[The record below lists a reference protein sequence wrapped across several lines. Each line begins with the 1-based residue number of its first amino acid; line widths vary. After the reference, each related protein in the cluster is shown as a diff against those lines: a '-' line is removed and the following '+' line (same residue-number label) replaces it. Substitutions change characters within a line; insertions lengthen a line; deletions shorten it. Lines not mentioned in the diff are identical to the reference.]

1 MPRIY
6 DPRNPVLVQQKYVPD
21 DTFSAIGQIG
31 GQILKSAESDR
42 FLIDASQ
49 FEMDKISAMEQLEQN
64 SRYDAATGQTFIGDQ
79 PIEGNITEH
88 AIKLFNERVAP
99 LEKKYGTRGK
109 EWAAAKRI
117 EAFGRATN
125 LNSRI
130 TQVGNIDHYENFVQ
144 FSAKGIEDGVS
155 SFGEIMS
162 MNDAML
168 DSMAMSPEAR
178 QRSKDF
184 SNNYLT
190 EAQFNNDLKTNP
202 VLAIDRVNNKY
213 YTTATPEM
221 QDRFAGEVDS
231 FIKGEAMKEAQKAL
245 EAASLGM
252 RHVPNASVVAY
263 ANQRGL
269 YDVAAMTQAAQG
281 RAAMIDSVTSGN
293 LLNGKAKVDRLMSD
307 AVSTQDPAKYALAAE
322 SQKALTNKTNMVV
335 GSPQT
340 ALLWEGIRT
349 NPDDYS
355 DFNALVENR
364 RDIAIKAQKQFGIEP
379 NFLGESAP
387 VISEMIKQAPAGQ
400 RSSIVAQLAA
410 PMNDYEK
417 SRATI
422 EMMDINPRIGVAMTL
437 PPQKA
442 ELGNQILSDVD
453 MAYMPKDTKFSPV
466 VMKIDSGVEWGDV
479 NAKNAVIEAA
489 KNAYAYKAKMNNW
502 SPEGVE
508 EDEFQKIVNDI
519 AGEPIS
525 FGAGKTT
532 NFYTDMGE
540 FADPDKAKSSLDYAI
555 ESGSIPDV
563 YDSRGAPLNTKKL
576 VDNGRLVPTGENGKY
591 YVVRY
596 GMDGKEHYRNADG
609 TYYIV
614 DLKDITNKFGGS
626 QKSQTNSVYNKIM
639 SGNLF

>member
-6 DPRNPVLVQQKYVPD
+6 NPQQ
-21 DTFSAIGQIG
+21 TQTGGIQHIG
-31 GQILKSAESDR
+31 GLADAAVQVGQQITQKAQNDR

-64 SRYDAATGQTFIGDQ
+64 ARYDAATGQTFIGDQ

-99 LEKKYGTRGK
+99 LEKKYGARGQ

-117 EAFGRATN
+117 ETFGRATN

-130 TQVGNIDHYENFVQ
+130 TQVGNIDHYEKFVQ

-155 SFGEIMS
+155 SFNEILT
-162 MNDAML
+162 MNEAML
-168 DSMAMSPEAR
+168 DSMSMSPEAR
-178 QRSKDF
+178 QQSKDF

-190 EAQFNNDLKTNP
+190 EAQFNNDLKTDP
-202 VLAIDRVNNKY
+202 SLAIARVNNKY
-213 YTTATPEM
+213 YTTATPQM
-221 QDRFAGEVDS
+221 QERFAGEVDS
-231 FIKGEAMKEAQKAL
+231 YIKGEAMKESQKAL
-245 EAASLGM
+245 ESASLGM
-252 RHVPNASVVAY
+252 RHIPNSSIVAL

-269 YDVAAMTQAAQG
+269 YEVAALTQAAQG
-281 RAAMIDSVTSGN
+281 KAAVIDSVTSGS
-293 LLNGKAKVDRLMSD
+293 LVNGKARIDALMNN
-307 AVSTQDPAKYALAAE
+307 AVASQDPDKYALAAE
-322 SQKALTNKTNMVV
+322 AQKALTNKTNMVIN
-335 GSPQT
+335 SPKT
-340 ALLWEGIRT
+340 ALLWEGIET

-355 DFNALVENR
+355 DMNSLVENR
-364 RDIAIKAQKQFGIEP
+364 RDISIKTKEQFGVEP
-379 NFLGESAP
+379 NFLGEAAD
-387 VISEMIKQAPAGQ
+387 VISEIIKQSPVGQ
-400 RSSIVAQLAA
+400 RSGIVSSLSA

-417 SRATI
+417 SRSTL
-422 EMMDINPRIGVAMTL
+422 ELTKINPRLGVVMTL

-453 MAYMPKDTKFSPV
+453 LAYMPKDTKFAPV
-466 VMKIDSGVEWGDV
+466 ILKIDADVEWGDV

-489 KNAYAYKAKMNNW
+489 KNAYAYRAKMNNW

-508 EDEFQKIVNDI
+508 EDEFSKIVNDI

-540 FADPDKAKSSLDYAI
+540 FSDPDKAKSSLNYAI

-563 YDSRGAPLNTKKL
+563 YDSKGAPLNTKKL
-576 VDNGRLVPTGENGKY
+576 VDNGRLIPTGENGKY
-591 YVVRY
+591 YMVRY
-596 GMDGKEHYRNADG
+596 GIDGKEYYRNSDG
-609 TYYIV
+609 TYYVV

-626 QKSQTNSVYNKIM
+626 QKSQTNSIYNKIM